1 MQNYINLYE
10 IVKILEDEN
19 ISKEY
24 VYYINNNQSQY
35 RHREIQN
42 LYEFLK
48 ITELSKGHAEG
59 FLFGYEIPQLNK
71 EFDLIKTAD
80 NLCVN
85 VELKG
90 GNVPLEKV
98 RKQLLLNQHYLK
110 MLDRELFLCTY
121 FANSNKFFTLKEDEL
136 IEINLEEVKSRLKI
150 KTFKTLDLNEVF
162 SPQNILVSPL
172 NNTEKFM
179 AGKYLLTENQQNIKN
194 TIIDLVFNNKDSKFI
209 GLTGNA
215 GTGKTL
221 LTFDIAKTISKHKNT
236 LIIHGG
242 ILSEGHILLSEK
254 LENITIIPAKNWNI
268 EKEGEYD
275 LIIMDES
282 HRIYSSTIDDIKN
295 YVIERNIHAIFSYDE
310 KQRLS
315 NFEFNSQTVEKI
327 KEMCEN
333 HDYRLT
339 NKIRTNKELAFFI
352 TCLMDLSKIES
363 NYTFENVE
371 IKYIPD
377 KIEAHKFG
385 HYLEKERGYTYITY
399 TPSQYNSGLGYQ
411 DGPNN
416 THRVIGQEF
425 DKVCMVLDDNFSY
438 RDNKLVSKRHPNPD
452 YLFHQLLYQGLT
464 RVRTKLF
471 LIIRDLTILEN
482 VLKILNNKKSI

>member
-10 IVKILEDEN
+10 AVKIVENED
-19 ISKEY
+19 ISREY
-24 VYYINNNQSQY
+24 LYYINNGYSQY
-35 RHREIQN
+35 RHREIKN
-42 LYEFLK
+42 LHDFLK
-48 ITELSKGHAEG
+48 ITEISREYAEG

-71 EFDLIKTAD
+71 EFDLIKIAD

-98 RKQLLLNQHYLK
+98 RKQLLQNQHYLK
-110 MLDRELFLCTY
+110 MLDKELFLCTY
-121 FANSNKFFTLKEDEL
+121 FANSNKFFTLKDNEL

-162 SPQNILVSPL
+162 SPQNVLVSPL
-172 NNTEKFM
+172 NNTEKFI
-179 AGKYLLTENQQNIKN
+179 AGKYLLTENQQNIKS
-194 TIIDLVFNNKDSKFI
+194 TIIDLVLNNKESKFF

-221 LTFDIAKTISKHKNT
+221 LTFDIAKTISKHRNT

-242 ILSEGHILLSEK
+242 ILSYGHKLLSEK
-254 LENITIIPAKNWNI
+254 LENIVIIPAKLWNVT
-268 EKEGEYD
+268 KTDKYN
-275 LIIMDES
+275 LIILDES
-282 HRIYSSTIDDIKN
+282 HRIYSSTIDDIRN
-295 YVIERNIHAIFSYDE
+295 YVIERNVHAIFSYDE
-310 KQRLS
+310 RQRLS

-327 KEMCEN
+327 KEMCES

-339 NKIRTNKELAFFI
+339 NKIRTNKELALFI

-385 HYLEKERGYTYITY
+385 HYLENEKGYTFITY
-399 TPSQYNSGLGYQ
+399 TPSQYNDGLGYQ

-471 LIIRDLTILEN
+471 LIIRDLTILGN
-482 VLKILNNKKSI
+482 VLKILNNEKSI